1 MNQLIYIIFLK
12 ESDSWDHN
20 VFVFQGLILQFIFE
34 YSLDG
39 SKSISLISKNYLEG
53 QLNYNLQDVQM

>member
-12 ESDSWDHN
+12 DADSWDHN

-53 QLNYNLQDVQM
+53 QLNYNVQDVQM